1 MKRFALIGYPL
12 GHTMSPPI
20 HKKLFA
26 LSGVKGS
33 YEAVAIEPERFEEA
47 LPKLMQLDGF
57 NITIPYKQ
65 KIIPHC
71 KKLHETAARYGAVNV
86 LDCRTGIG
94 YNTDCVG
101 FLQSLQGIGL
111 EGEVLICGAGGV
123 GSRIHITNPTRHSRH
138 KPHSA
143 SAVIKKALCNLSFR
157 IMFTHRS

>member
-1 MKRFALIGYPL
+1 MEYGLIGDRLGHSYSPRIHACFGDYDYRLYPMPL
-12 GHTMSPPI
+12 G
-20 HKKLFA
+20 
-26 LSGVKGS
+26 
-33 YEAVAIEPERFEEA
+33 
-47 LPKLMQLDGF
+47 QLQETLEKRQFRGL

-111 EGEVLICGAGGV
+111 EGEVLVCGAGGV
-123 GSRIHITNPTRHSRH
+123 GRMF
-138 KPHSA
+138 
-143 SAVIKKALCNLSFR
+143 AVEAALHGAAVTLAVREGSVSGA
-157 IMFTHRS
+157 HRSWHGRSAKRYRARRFGC